1 MTDARLAQ
9 RPPAPDRLPI
19 AVVDN
24 HCHLDIQRDDAP
36 FVGLQDVLAE
46 AAAVG
51 VDRLVQIGCDVES
64 ARWTHGIVDEHRSL
78 LGGVAIHPNE
88 APKHAEAGD
97 LDAVLEEI
105 ASLATHPRIRVI
117 GETGLDY
124 YRTGP
129 DGVAAQQ
136 ESFRRHIAL
145 AKELDLVLQI
155 HDRDAPD
162 AVLEEIASL
171 ATHPRIRVIGETGLD
186 YYRTGPDGVAAQQ
199 ESFRRHIAMAKELDL
214 VLQIHDRDAHDD
226 VLRILA
232 EEGAP
237 GRTVMHCFSGDM
249 EMARECVRR
258 GYYLS
263 FAGTVTFRSAKDL
276 RNALAVT
283 PVEHLLVETDAPYL
297 TPTPHRGR
305 ANAPYLLP
313 LTVRAMAETLSTSV
327 PELCEALSATSETVY
342 GPW

>member
-1 MTDARLAQ
+1 MTDRRVTDQRLAE
-9 RPPAPDRLPI
+9 RPEAPDRLPLP
-19 AVVDN
+19 VVDN
-24 HCHLDIQRDDAP
+24 HAHLDIRRDDAP
-36 FVGLQDVLAE
+36 EVGLEQLIAE

-51 VDRLVQIGCDVES
+51 VDRIVQIGCDIGS
-64 ARWTHGIVDEHRSL
+64 ARWTVSILDQHPAV
-78 LGGVAIHPNE
+78 LGGIAIHPNE
-88 APKHAEAGD
+88 APKHEQAGD
-97 LDAVLEEI
+97 LDDVIDEI
-105 ASLATHPRIRVI
+105 ASLASHPRIRVI

-145 AKELDLVLQI
+145 AKE
-155 HDRDAPD
+155 AG
-162 AVLEEIASL
+162 L
-171 ATHPRIRVIGETGLD
+171 A
-186 YYRTGPDGVAAQQ
+186 
-199 ESFRRHIAMAKELDL
+199 
-214 VLQIHDRDAHDD
+214 LQIHDRDAHDD

-237 GRTVMHCFSGDM
+237 ERTVLHCYSGDM

-263 FAGTVTFRSAKDL
+263 FAGTVTFRSARDL
-276 RNALAVT
+276 RDALAVT
-283 PVEHLLVETDAPYL
+283 PPEHLLVETDAPYL

-313 LTVRAMAETLSTSV
+313 LTVRAMAATLGTSV
-327 PELCEALSATSETVY
+327 PELCQVLSDNSERVY
-342 GPW
+342 GTWA